1 MTEVL
6 SRSPS
11 TWNIGTTAELSQNV
25 VAGVTKRRC
34 QVVEEGVT
42 AKAADE
48 EETEGGAAEAESRR
62 V

>member
-11 TWNIGTTAELSQNV
+11 TWNIGTTMELSQNIA
-25 VAGVTKRRC
+25 AGVTKPT
-34 QVVEEGVT
+34 VP
-42 AKAADE
+42 ADE
-48 EETEGGAAEAESRR
+48 EEVEGEVAEAGRRR